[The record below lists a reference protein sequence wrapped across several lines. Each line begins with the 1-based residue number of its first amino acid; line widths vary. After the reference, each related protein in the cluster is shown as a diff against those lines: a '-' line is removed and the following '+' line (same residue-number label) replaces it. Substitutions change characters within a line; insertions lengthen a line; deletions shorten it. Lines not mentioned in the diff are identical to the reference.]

1 MTDPLPLDAS
11 FDGGDLDCGGGLLL
25 LIRRHID
32 PLAHGQLLEIRS
44 TEPTVEVELP
54 AWCRMT
60 GNDLVRV
67 TADGPAR
74 RFVVCKG
81 AWAAR
86 PATPTEPGPLD
97 APERGVPPA
106 GAATS
111 ASAAR
116 THRSAAGDRL
126 LAGIAAERKPVF
138 IPDRLPEPAP
148 APAIAPLSVMGI
160 GSWPRPAWL
169 GRLLHERL
177 EGRLDEA
184 AFEAAA
190 DDAVRLAVAA
200 QERAGVDVVTD
211 GEQRRDNY
219 ASFVG
224 GRLDNCQLIP
234 LVDLLPLVDDPAHF
248 EAEMASLDV
257 PAAEVRHP
265 AVFGPL
271 SRPRPLAAHELAFAR
286 TVTARPIKVALPGPY
301 LLSRTMWLECV
312 ADKVYASREALAD
325 DIVRVLREEVHDLL
339 AGGAALVQ
347 LDEPVLTEVVFSGAK
362 AGRSFMCGAL
372 SDRRDAAH
380 ELAFAADLLARVT
393 VGLPRDRLALHICRG
408 NWSRDEAN
416 ALAGDY
422 RPLLPFLADAAVG
435 TLFLELCTPR
445 AGEIDV
451 LSDLPRATRIGV
463 GVVNQ
468 KLDDVEAVDVIA
480 RRIERA
486 ARVFG
491 ADRVL
496 LTPDCGFA
504 TFADA
509 PMAGA
514 ATAEAKLAAVVAAAA
529 LVRGA
534 SDDA

>member
-1 MTDPLPLDAS
+1 MTPDVT

-32 PLAHGQLLEIRS
+32 PLRRGQLLEIRS

-54 AWCRMT
+54 AWCRLT
-60 GNDLVRV
+60 GNELVRV
-67 TADGPAR
+67 TKDGHVR

-81 AWAAR
+81 ALAEREGIAEEAHR
-86 PATPTEPGPLD
+86 TREPNESHEPHVPHTSPAPLPTPADT
-97 APERGVPPA
+97 
-106 GAATS
+106 T
-111 ASAAR
+111 
-116 THRSAAGDRL
+116 TRSAAADRL
-126 LAGIAAERKPVF
+126 LAGIAADRRPVF
-138 IPDRLPEPAP
+138 IPDRLPDPAP
-148 APAIAPLSVMGI
+148 APAISPLSVMGI

-177 EGRLDEA
+177 EGRLDDG

-224 GRLDNCQLIP
+224 ARLDNCQLIP

-248 EAEMASLDV
+248 EAEMRSLDI

-271 SRPRPLAAHELAFAR
+271 SRPRPIAAHELAFAR
-286 TVTARPIKVALPGPY
+286 TLTDRPIKIALPGPY

-312 ADKVYASREALAD
+312 ADKVYASREALSD
-325 DIVRVLREEVHDLL
+325 DIVRVLREEVHALL
-339 AGGAALVQ
+339 AGGAAIVQ
-347 LDEPVLTEVVFSGAK
+347 FDEPVLTEVVFSGSRP
-362 AGRSFMCGAL
+362 GRSFMCGAL
-372 SDRRDAAH
+372 SDRRDSAH
-380 ELAFAADLLARVT
+380 ELAFARDLLMRV
-393 VGLPRDRLALHICRG
+393 VDGLPRERLGLHICRG

-422 RPLLPFLADAAVG
+422 RPLLPFLSDAPVG

-451 LSDLPRATRIGV
+451 LAELPRSLRIGV

-468 KLDDVEAVDVIA
+468 KLDEVEAVDDIA

-486 ARVFG
+486 VDVFG
-491 ADRVL
+491 AERVL

-509 PMAGA
+509 PMAAAGVAERKMGA
-514 ATAEAKLAAVVAAAA
+514 IVAAVGH
-529 LVRGA
+529 VRG
-534 SDDA
+534 SMS